1 MKNLD
6 TYLNNLFELDF
17 LKEEYSTLDLL
28 EKRLKNKQIFQEQLI
43 PIITVIIFCANIV
56 RMFIEYFMLVKSSKP
71 DLPFEKKFKNI
82 LLELGENRGSKIV
95 KIRSTA
101 GEPNA
106 FCSAGKNL
114 FYTNTLKKMLTE
126 RELVAIMLHEYQ
138 HFKSVHNYINLISI
152 STGNII
158 NFIIWICMWGGGY
171 VPLIML
177 LLMNSIFK
185 ISYDITIGRLMEYS
199 SDGYAA
205 RSGYGDNLISALTKL
220 KKYTE
225 KRQEKMTKI
234 GKVLY
239 KIAEA
244 IDIHPSFKNRFE
256 YILKQKEKYE
266 GSNVKENVKK
276 LKNIVAKAFKI
287 DPKELDKAI
296 DDYI

>member
-1 MKNLD
+1 
-6 TYLNNLFELDF
+6 
-17 LKEEYSTLDLL
+17 
-28 EKRLKNKQIFQEQLI
+28 
-43 PIITVIIFCANIV
+43 
-56 RMFIEYFMLVKSSKP
+56 
-71 DLPFEKKFKNI
+71 
-82 LLELGENRGSKIV
+82 
-95 KIRSTA
+95 
-101 GEPNA
+101 
-106 FCSAGKNL
+106 
-114 FYTNTLKKMLTE
+114 
-126 RELVAIMLHEYQ
+126 
-138 HFKSVHNYINLISI
+138 
-152 STGNII
+152 
-158 NFIIWICMWGGGY
+158 
-171 VPLIML
+171 
-177 LLMNSIFK
+177 MNSIFK